1 MTALFEAYD
10 DTGKLQLTTEAVT
23 YYVSNSYSVTTTSM
37 GGGGYGQVIISIPNS
52 TDLVAFRCTDG
63 INISGYRELSNYKFI
78 TQTPVCTI
86 QIKILSLA
94 RNLSPTADTF
104 GMQLFAPDGTLQF
117 SAARNMSF
125 FLDSVSVFGEDGIGD
140 VGESMTFASGV
151 NPYAVIAG
159 TEYTGYTGWDEFD
172 SFQRII
178 NVAYMNSTTIGV
190 ESVTINDWPSLPGGS
205 GGYGVGGTYTV
216 LAVS

>member
-37 GGGGYGQVIISIPNS
+37 GGGGYGQVYVYPPNS

-63 INISGYRELSNYKFI
+63 INISGYRESAGYRFI

-94 RNLSPTADTF
+94 RNLSPTADNF

-125 FLDSVSVFGEDGIGD
+125 FLDSVSVFAEDGIGD
-140 VGESMTFASGV
+140 VGESMTFASGS

-159 TEYTGYTGWDEFD
+159 SEYVGYTGADEFD
-172 SFQRII
+172 DFERIV
-178 NVAYMNSTTIGV
+178 NVASMTATSIDV
-190 ESVTINDWPSLPGGS
+190 FSVTRNDWPSLPGGS

-216 LAVS
+216 FAVS